1 MPLFQKQSR
10 QDHSGSF
17 PRNSMMMAVLGGL
30 GGLCAVASQ
39 GRNERM
45 HFSLR
50 RYGPGVLVVSKE
62 AAEMNGVLK
71 LLS

>member
-1 MPLFQKQSR
+1 
-10 QDHSGSF
+10 
-17 PRNSMMMAVLGGL
+17 MMMAVLGGL